1 MRKIITKYYLAI
13 IVKESLRKASL
24 KTRGCHNDSKP
35 DLLIFICVLAIS
47 QEPLMMNGESEN
59 RQYQI

>member
-1 MRKIITKYYLAI
+1 MVHEKMHGHDWKHHFIYITQQILNKRL
-13 IVKESLRKASL
+13 SQRQ
-24 KTRGCHNDSKP
+24 P

-47 QEPLMMNGESEN
+47 QEPLLMNGESEN

>member
-1 MRKIITKYYLAI
+1 MNLLTKWLFI
-13 IVKESLRKASL
+13 K

-35 DLLIFICVLAIS
+35 DLLTFICVLAIS
-47 QEPLMMNGESEN
+47 QEPLLMNGESKN